1 MPDAKDISMDQIS
14 SEPTLCGHTVTLYTL
29 FDVLFSVGESLG
41 DPELFSEAE
50 TVEIAPHT
58 TLLSS
63 QNGDTATSD
72 IPSQQPATDEDE
84 LLSSPLEK
92 TAIPETEGETKKR
105 RENENQ
111 SEKMEEGEGGATPK
125 TPVKEPPKS
134 MPLPVALF
142 GSHVEKNHT
151 NNNELFKTEF
161 EVNLYN
167 TQSSADILVYKL
179 LNMYTMCRHWEMVKG
194 YPSL

>member
-29 FDVLFSVGESLG
+29 FNVLFSVGESLG
-41 DPELFSEAE
+41 DPDLFSEAE
-50 TVEIAPHT
+50 TVEISPHN

-63 QNGDTATSD
+63 QNGDTVTSD

-92 TAIPETEGETKKR
+92 TVIPETEGETKKR
-105 RENENQ
+105 RENESE
-111 SEKMEEGEGGATPK
+111 SEKTEEGEGGATPK

-134 MPLPVALF
+134 IPLPVALF

-179 LNMYTMCRHWEMVKG
+179 LNMYTMCRHWVMVKG

>member
-1 MPDAKDISMDQIS
+1 MG
-14 SEPTLCGHTVTLYTL
+14 TLYITLYTL
-29 FDVLFSVGESLG
+29 FNVLFSVGESLG

-63 QNGDTATSD
+63 HNGDTATSD

-92 TAIPETEGETKKR
+92 TAIPETEGKTKKR
-105 RENENQ
+105 RENENE
-111 SEKMEEGEGGATPK
+111 SEKTEEGEGGATPK

-151 NNNELFKTEF
+151 NSNELFKTEF

-167 TQSSADILVYKL
+167 TQSSADILVYNL
-179 LNMYTMCRHWEMVKG
+179 LNMYTMCRHWVMVKG